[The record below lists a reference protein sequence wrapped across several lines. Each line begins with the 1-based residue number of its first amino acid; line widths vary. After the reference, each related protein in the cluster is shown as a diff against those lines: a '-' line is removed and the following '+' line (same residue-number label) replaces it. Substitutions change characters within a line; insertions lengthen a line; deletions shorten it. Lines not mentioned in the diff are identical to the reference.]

1 MYLKV
6 SLISPRIYDTINKE
20 KKKWGGSM
28 FKEKLAQI
36 PNKPGSYQMRNKDG
50 IIIYVGKAKN
60 LHRRVNSYFNRT
72 QTGKTAKM
80 VSEIADFTYIV
91 TATELESL
99 LLEINLIKQYNP
111 KYNVLLKDDKSYP
124 YIEYIEKPYPK
135 LKVSRYLQ
143 IRKKDHKKLFGPYPN
158 AYAARRIVN
167 LLNRLYPLK
176 KCDGDPKKVC
186 LYYHIGECLGY
197 CEKKI
202 DQEKLKQMQEDI
214 LGFLNG
220 NDKILKDKIIE
231 KMESYSQALNFEL
244 ALELKKELDYIN
256 IVLDKQKITLQDL
269 TNRDCIGYYFN
280 NGYISVQI
288 LFIRNGKIVGGHT
301 DLFPVV
307 SDLEEE
313 MDSYIMRF
321 YAKHEI
327 PKEILVAEEISS
339 TVLQSYFENKL
350 VVPQKGQ
357 KKKLLEMATENAKI
371 NLENELE
378 LVLKKEYFTE
388 DANEELR
395 KILQLETLDRIDLF
409 DNSNWF
415 GDWSVSGMVV
425 FKNGVPAKNEYRKYK
440 ISFDKNDDY
449 GMMRE
454 VIYRRYQ
461 RALVEKTELPNLII
475 VDGGIGQIH
484 ACKEVLDVLHLKI
497 KVCGLKKNDKHRTN
511 DLVDGDTLELVD
523 IPKDSNVFHY
533 LTRMQDEVHRYTI
546 TYHRTVRSKGSI
558 SSVLDN
564 IPGIGAKRKKELIKT
579 FGSVTK
585 MENASLEELTKILPE
600 QVAISLQDYLK
611 SRKEASEKNS

>member
-1 MYLKV
+1 
-6 SLISPRIYDTINKE
+6 
-20 KKKWGGSM
+20 M

-50 IIIYVGKAKN
+50 VIIYVGKAKN

-176 KCDGDPKKVC
+176 KCDGNPKKVC

-197 CEKKI
+197 CEKNI
-202 DQEKLKQMQEDI
+202 DQEKLKKMQEDI

-220 NDKILKDKIIE
+220 NDKILKDKILE
-231 KMESYSQALNFEL
+231 KMDSYSKALNFEL

-256 IVLDKQKITLQDL
+256 IVLSKQKITLQDL

-313 MDSYIMRF
+313 MDSYITRF
-321 YAKHEI
+321 YARHEI
-327 PKEILVAEEISS
+327 PKEILVAEEIASS
-339 TVLQSYFENKL
+339 VLQNYFENKL

-357 KKKLLEMATENAKI
+357 KKKLVEMATENAKI

-388 DANEELR
+388 EANEELR
-395 KILQLETLDRIDLF
+395 KILHLDTLDRIDLF
-409 DNSNWF
+409 DNSNLF

-475 VDGGIGQIH
+475 VDGGVGQIH
-484 ACKEVLDVLHLKI
+484 ACKEVLEALNLPI

-511 DLVDGDTLELVD
+511 DLVDGDTLELID
-523 IPKDSNVFHY
+523 IEKDSNVFHY

-564 IPGIGAKRKKELIKT
+564 IPGIGAKRKKELIKI

-585 MENASLEELTKILPE
+585 MENASIEELSKILPKE
-600 QVAISLQDYLK
+600 VAVSLQDYLK
-611 SRKEASEKNS
+611 SRKEASEK

>member
-1 MYLKV
+1 
-6 SLISPRIYDTINKE
+6 
-20 KKKWGGSM
+20 M
-28 FKEKLAQI
+28 FKEKLAQV

-99 LLEINLIKQYNP
+99 LLEINLIKEYNP

-124 YIEYIEKPYPK
+124 YIEYIEHPYPK

-176 KCDGDPKKVC
+176 KCDGNPKKVC

-197 CEKKI
+197 CEKKVNP
-202 DQEKLKQMQEDI
+202 DDLKQMQEDI

-220 NDKILKDKIIE
+220 NDKILKDKILE
-231 KMESYSQALNFEL
+231 KMDSYSKALNFEL

-256 IVLDKQKITLQDL
+256 IVLSKQKITLQDL
-269 TNRDCIGYYFN
+269 TNRDCLGYYFN

-313 MDSYIMRF
+313 MDSYITRF
-321 YAKHEI
+321 YSKHEI
-327 PKEILVAEEISS
+327 PKEILVPSELATE
-339 TVLQSYFENKL
+339 VLQKYFENKV

-357 KKKLLEMATENAKI
+357 KKKLVTMANENAKI

-388 DANEELR
+388 EANQELR
-395 KILQLETLDRIDLF
+395 KILHLETLDRIDLF
-409 DNSNWF
+409 DNSNLF
-415 GDWSVSGMVV
+415 GDWSVSCMVV

-484 ACKEVLDVLHLKI
+484 ACKEVLEALNLKI

-511 DLVDGDTLELVD
+511 DLVDGDTLELVTL
-523 IPKDSNVFHY
+523 PKDSNVFHY

-546 TYHRTVRSKGSI
+546 TYHRTIRSKGSI

-564 IPGIGAKRKKELIKT
+564 IPGIGTKRKKELIKT
-579 FGSVTK
+579 FGSVAK
-585 MENASLEELTKILPE
+585 MEAATIEELSKILPKE
-600 QVAISLQDYLK
+600 VAISLQDYLK
-611 SRKEASEKNS
+611 SRKEEQSKS

>member
-1 MYLKV
+1 
-6 SLISPRIYDTINKE
+6 
-20 KKKWGGSM
+20 M

-50 IIIYVGKAKN
+50 VIIYVGKAKN

-124 YIEYIEKPYPK
+124 YIEYIEHPYPK

-176 KCDGDPKKVC
+176 KCEGNPKKVC

-197 CEKKI
+197 CEKNI
-202 DQEKLKQMQEDI
+202 DQEKLAQMQEDI

-220 NDKILKDKIIE
+220 NDKILKDKILE
-231 KMESYSQALNFEL
+231 KMESYSKALNFEL

-313 MDSYIMRF
+313 MDSYITRF

-327 PKEILVAEEISS
+327 PKEILVSKELAS

-350 VVPQKGQ
+350 IVPQKGQ
-357 KKKLLEMATENAKI
+357 KKKLVEMATENAKI

-388 DANEELR
+388 EANEELR
-395 KILQLETLDRIDLF
+395 KLLHLDTLDRIDLF
-409 DNSNWF
+409 DNSNLF

-484 ACKEVLDVLHLKI
+484 TCKEVLDALNLPI

-511 DLVDGDTLELVD
+511 DLVDGDTLELVE

-585 MENASLEELTKILPE
+585 MENASLEELTKILPKE
-600 QVAISLQDYLK
+600 VALSLQDYLK
-611 SRKEASEKNS
+611 SRREDQNNS

>member
-1 MYLKV
+1 
-6 SLISPRIYDTINKE
+6 
-20 KKKWGGSM
+20 M

-176 KCDGDPKKVC
+176 KCDGNPKKVC

-409 DNSNWF
+409 DNSNLF

-484 ACKEVLDVLHLKI
+484 ACKEVWDALHLKI